1 MTAYRY
7 PSPSSFRRR
16 APRLSSAAVI
26 AGLLSLGLA
35 SPGTAAAQEAVPT
48 RIVVRVV
55 ANDAKIIGSG
65 VGGAWVV
72 IRDQRT
78 GAVLAQGLQE
88 GGTGD
93 TGRIMGTRERG
104 ATTFDTDGAAA
115 FRAELPLTEP
125 TPVVIEYRA
134 PLGTPHA
141 MQTGST
147 SLLLV
152 PGAHL
157 DGEGILVTLYGF
169 TVELLSPDPS
179 AFQAPAGSDVPVR
192 ARVTMLC
199 GCPTE
204 PGGMWDSSSW
214 EIRAQWVRGGK
225 VLGEGALEFS
235 GTRNEYAGSL
245 AAPAEGGPV
254 TLRVLAVDRARANT
268 GMAAAPG
275 LIR

>member
-1 MTAYRY
+1 MSPVHAST
-7 PSPSSFRRR
+7 PSSFHRRV
-16 APRLSSAAVI
+16 PRLPSPVVLAV
-26 AGLLSLGLA
+26 LLALGLA
-35 SPGTAAAQEAVPT
+35 SPPAAAAQEAVPT

-72 IRDQRT
+72 IRDQHT

-93 TGRIMGTRERG
+93 TGRIMGARERG

-115 FRAELPLTEP
+115 FRAEIPLTGP

-134 PLGTPHA
+134 PLGAPHA
-141 MQTGST
+141 IQTGST
-147 SLLLV
+147 SLLLI

-157 DGEGILVTLYGF
+157 DGEGVVVVLNGF
-169 TVELLSPDPS
+169 TVELLTPDPA
-179 AFQAPAGSDVPVR
+179 AFVASPGSEVPVR
-192 ARVTMLC
+192 VRVTMLC

-204 PGGMWDSSSW
+204 PGGMWDSSRW
-214 EIRAQWVRGGK
+214 EIRAQWVRGGT

-245 AAPAEGGPV
+245 AAPGEGGAV

-268 GMAAAPG
+268 GMAEAPG